1 MTGLF
6 YPPALFL
13 YRRARALGL
22 PLVNSSQVEKDLKA
36 LHPGGDGEQLCEEYY
51 AKKISLFLLLCVA
64 GVLLG
69 LLITVKAQSNS
80 LLKEGTVKRGTY
92 EEEPR
97 EMELSVLLSTGEE
110 KQFQVTVYPRELS
123 REEAQVLYQEFA
135 ARLPELILGKNVSM
149 EQVTEDL
156 ELAESFEGYPF
167 IVNWKSSRTDI
178 LRSTGAVQRVEEATE
193 VVLTALISYG
203 ELEWQETIGV
213 KICPPL
219 LTEEEKLVQEITKM
233 LTVSEG
239 SSRGMEVWELP
250 RDYGGDALIWK
261 EVIRNSGHIFI
272 IGGVLIAIL
281 LFGMADKDLHDEL
294 MARREA
300 MKRKYPDVVQKL
312 LLYLGAGMT
321 VRAAFQKVASEYEE
335 ECRKEKAVKTAYNQ
349 SIYRE
354 IAYMCR
360 ELQTGVS
367 EVTAY
372 ENFGRRVGVQEY
384 LRLTTLLSQNLKK
397 GNSTLLQRLKEETER
412 ANLERMQNTRKLGE
426 EASTKLLVPMVLL
439 LLDVMLMVMIP
450 AFSAVGM

>member
-80 LLKEGTVKRGTY
+80 LLKEGAVMRGTY

-349 SIYRE
+349 FIYRE